1 MRTAKGI
8 GMPWY
13 VLTGAP
19 GAGKTA
25 IIRHLERDGFGVVE
39 EAATDVIALEQAL
52 GRPEPWSQPGF
63 TDQIVR
69 LQQRRERLAARAGPA
84 DPAASGAAAGL
95 IFFDRSPV
103 CTLALSRFLGLPVS
117 PLLAAEVD
125 RVAEERVYEP
135 SVFFVRNQGF
145 VAPTSARRISFAE
158 SLAFEDVHEQTYREL
173 GFALI
178 DVPAGPLADR
188 TALVRREALRLA
200 AGQGSADQRPA
211 DQRPADQRPA
221 DHGRNQ
227 VSGSSSTSGAPADAS
242 APATSVRR

>member
-1 MRTAKGI
+1 M
-8 GMPWY
+8 Y
-13 VLTGAP
+13 
-19 GAGKTA
+19 
-25 IIRHLERDGFGVVE
+25 ER
-39 EAATDVIALEQAL
+39 
-52 GRPEPWSQPGF
+52 
-63 TDQIVR
+63 
-69 LQQRRERLAARAGPA
+69 
-84 DPAASGAAAGL
+84 
-95 IFFDRSPV
+95 
-103 CTLALSRFLGLPVS
+103 
-117 PLLAAEVD
+117 
-125 RVAEERVYEP
+125 

-173 GFALI
+173 GFALV

-200 AGQGSADQRPA
+200 AGQGS
-211 DQRPADQRPA
+211 ADQRPA